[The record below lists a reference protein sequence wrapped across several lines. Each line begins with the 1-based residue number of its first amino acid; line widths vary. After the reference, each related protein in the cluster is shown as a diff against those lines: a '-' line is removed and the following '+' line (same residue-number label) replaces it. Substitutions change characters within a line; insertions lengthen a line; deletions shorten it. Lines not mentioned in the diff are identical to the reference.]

1 MDTYI
6 KKITFNTFVFE
17 MTDEDWFNLGKSDAW
32 AGRFKMSPEQDS
44 QAASMYD
51 LGYSEGKNQ
60 RPPIQTIKEE
70 SGVRS
75 QNSEYSNQ
83 KSLKSNI

>member
-1 MDTYI
+1 MRETREN
-6 KKITFNTFVFE
+6 KFNSK

-32 AGRFKMSPEQDS
+32 AGRSKISPEQDS

-60 RPPIQTIKEE
+60 RSPTQTIKGYE
-70 SGVRS
+70 
-75 QNSEYSNQ
+75 
-83 KSLKSNI
+83 